1 MEKPKINTGLKIII
15 LGNSETGKS
24 NFVRKY
30 ASNSFNDWY
39 KVTKVAEFGFKIFE
53 FDGLIYRIQLWDI
66 AGKDKDHKVAK
77 IFAKD
82 SHGFIIVADATNPK
96 TREE

>member
-1 MEKPKINTGLKIII
+1 MEKPKINTDLKIMV

-24 NFVRKY
+24 NFVTKY
-30 ASNSFNDWY
+30 AENSFDDSY
-39 KVTKVAEFGFKIFE
+39 KPTIVSKFGFKIFE
-53 FDGLIYRIQLWDI
+53 FEGLIYRIQLWDLS
-66 AGKDKDHKVAK
+66 GKDKDNLVTK

-96 TREE
+96 MREE

>member
-1 MEKPKINTGLKIII
+1 MEKAKINMDLKIII
-15 LGNSETGKS
+15 LGNSETGKT
-24 NFVRKY
+24 NFVNKY
-30 ASNSFNDWY
+30 TKNSFDDSY
-39 KVTKVAEFGFKIFE
+39 KPTIVAEFGFKIFE

>member
-1 MEKPKINTGLKIII
+1 MEKAKINMDLKIII
-15 LGNSETGKS
+15 LGNSETGKT
-24 NFVRKY
+24 NFVNKY
-30 ASNSFNDWY
+30 TKNSFNDSY
-39 KVTKVAEFGFKIFE
+39 KATNVTEFGFKIFE

>member
-1 MEKPKINTGLKIII
+1 MEKDKINMNLKIII

-24 NFVRKY
+24 NFVTKY
-30 ASNSFNDWY
+30 AKNSFDDSY
-39 KVTKVAEFGFKIFE
+39 KPTIAAEFGFKIFE
-53 FDGLIYRIQLWDI
+53 FEGLIYRIQLWDLS
-66 AGKDKDHKVAK
+66 GQDKDHKVAK